1 MMLKH
6 RAHPSGPFANHSF
19 LFETFCDEGHME
31 SLQRLIQGTT
41 SFWGWIWNIPGW
53 PYELFRLI
61 LNSIFGRQSLFVC
74 IRGSFDQEKGI
85 GWFWKICI
93 WIIFWPNSSNPF
105 QLIIGWALAAGWIF
119 WNMSKNRLKHQ
130 NIACFWCKY
139 TTDFKFYCNFWMG
152 GIYCDTIYVKNSNSN
167 QFVNKQWYTEKIQAS
182 KTNFYSC
189 SKKVKNPK
197 QKNYFQI
204 NPNIL
209 WKFVT

>member
-19 LFETFCDEGHME
+19 LSKTFCDEGHME

-167 QFVNKQWYTEKIQAS
+167 QFVNNGTLKRYKLQ
-182 KTNFYSC
+182 
-189 SKKVKNPK
+189 
-197 QKNYFQI
+197 
-204 NPNIL
+204 
-209 WKFVT
+209 